1 MGLFNDILKGK
12 YGSEEKK
19 VQDVELPQ
27 KEKQEA
33 PEVIAETELAE
44 ETQVVEEVQVAEEVV
59 ADDKPSQGNL
69 TTNDL
74 ENIVNQLGDAIQ
86 HDLYATIDE
95 RIQETMSEL
104 THKLGAM
111 KNEFNLNLQ
120 SVKDGLTKVVEQ
132 QEITIQK
139 QHNAA
144 LKFQEDVIYKTQKNL
159 IMELISISD
168 NIRMILHNKEMDPEY
183 DLEAGLKELEQWVDA
198 SLKNNSI
205 RRYQDTDIDNKTL
218 NRKRQELVDREE
230 TDVPSED
237 GSYRTVSPGYV
248 WSVPYLVINSDI
260 QLEKILKENDAP
272 RTFSYVIRPE
282 EVVKLKYNKKLNIKE

>member
-27 KEKQEA
+27 DERKEA
-33 PEVIAETELAE
+33 AEVMAETELAE
-44 ETQVVEEVQVAEEVV
+44 ETQAAEKVLAAEEVV
-59 ADDKPSQGNL
+59 AEDKPSQENQNA
-69 TTNDL
+69 NDIEHL
-74 ENIVNQLGDAIQ
+74 VNQLGDAIQ
-86 HDLYATIDE
+86 HDLYETIDE
-95 RIQETMSEL
+95 RIRETMSGL
-104 THKLGAM
+104 NQKMDAM
-111 KNEFNLNLQ
+111 KNEFNLSLQ
-120 SVKDGLTKVVEQ
+120 SVKDGLMKVVEQ
-132 QEITIQK
+132 QETTIQK

-159 IMELISISD
+159 IMELIGIAD

-183 DLEAGLKELEQWVDA
+183 DLETGLKELEQWVDA

-205 RRYQDTDIDNKTL
+205 RRYQDTDIDNMTL

-230 TDVPSED
+230 TNVPSED

-248 WSVPYLVINSDI
+248 WSVPYLVVNSDI

-282 EVVKLKYNKKLNIKE
+282 EVVKLKYNKELNIEE

>member
-1 MGLFNDILKGK
+1 MGILNVFLNSKF
-12 YGSEEKK
+12 GSEEKK

-27 KEKQEA
+27 DEKQEA
-33 PEVIAETELAE
+33 AEVIAEAELVE
-44 ETQVVEEVQVAEEVV
+44 ETQVVEGVQVTEEVV
-59 ADDKPSQGNL
+59 TEDKPSQGNL
-69 TTNDL
+69 STNDL
-74 ENIVNQLGDAIQ
+74 EHIVNQLGDAIQ
-86 HDLYATIDE
+86 HDLYSTIDK
-95 RIQETMSEL
+95 RLQETISEL
-104 THKLGAM
+104 THKTDAM
-111 KNEFNLNLQ
+111 KNEFNLSLQ
-120 SVKDGLTKVVEQ
+120 SVKDGLMKVVEQ
-132 QEITIQK
+132 QEVTIQK

-183 DLEAGLKELEQWVDA
+183 DLWVGLKELEQWVDA

-237 GSYRTVSPGYV
+237 GSYRTISPGYV
-248 WSVPYLVINSDI
+248 WSVPYLVVNSDI

-282 EVVKLKYNKKLNIKE
+282 EVVKLKYNKELNIEE